1 MMAANQGFNETL
13 TVPQNHKDS
22 TASSV
27 KSLDTHFRTINT
39 GIISVAKN
47 LGIMHNNISELDKST
62 KGLLTIRD
70 RIDLLEKT
78 LITHSK
84 MLSDIVESVHRQ
96 EALLKLTD
104 RQSSTTVPAPVKATL
119 KVPAKTSESTK
130 RVVSKLKPIV
140 KEETPD
146 LLDEPTAPVPASTPL
161 VEEPVAEPVVERTS
175 QPIMLSAPV
184 VEEMS
189 TVNANATVPLVPT
202 IASVADVAENNE
214 DDDETEAETSVP
226 ADDDIEIS
234 ESEEEEPKPK
244 PKAKPEPAKKK
255 PVAKPVIKR
264 TVSRK

>member
-1 MMAANQGFNETL
+1 MAANQGFNETL

-104 RQSSTTVPAPVKATL
+104 RQSSTTVPAVPAPVKATL
-119 KVPAKTSESTK
+119 KVPAKTSEPTK

-146 LLDEPTAPVPASTPL
+146 LLDEPTAPVPASTP
-161 VEEPVAEPVVERTS
+161 PTAEVKR
-175 QPIMLSAPV
+175 Q
-184 VEEMS
+184 
-189 TVNANATVPLVPT
+189 
-202 IASVADVAENNE
+202 
-214 DDDETEAETSVP
+214 
-226 ADDDIEIS
+226 IS
-234 ESEEEEPKPK
+234 
-244 PKAKPEPAKKK
+244 
-255 PVAKPVIKR
+255 
-264 TVSRK
+264 